1 MTKDDLTL
9 PEEIKTS
16 KLNVVIVFTK
26 SWMFFPKKVD
36 QIMSVFVIIE
46 SFPLIST
53 GGEENLE
60 VFCNQDLWWVFLVK
74 TF

>member
-1 MTKDDLTL
+1 MTKDNLTL

-26 SWMFFPKKVD
+26 SRMFFPKKVD

-46 SFPLIST
+46 SFPLIFT

-60 VFCNQDLWWVFLVK
+60 VFTRCNQDL
-74 TF
+74 

>member
-26 SWMFFPKKVD
+26 SRMFFPKKVD

-46 SFPLIST
+46 SFPLIFT
-53 GGEENLE
+53 GGEKNLE
-60 VFCNQDLWWVFLVK
+60 VFTRYNQDL
-74 TF
+74 

>member
-1 MTKDDLTL
+1 MTKDNLTL

-26 SWMFFPKKVD
+26 SRMFFPKKVD

-46 SFPLIST
+46 SFPLIFT
-53 GGEENLE
+53 GEENLE
-60 VFCNQDLWWVFLVK
+60 VFTSCNQDL
-74 TF
+74 

>member
-1 MTKDDLTL
+1 MTKDNLTL

-26 SWMFFPKKVD
+26 SRMFFPKKVD

-46 SFPLIST
+46 SFPLIFT
-53 GGEENLE
+53 GEENLE
-60 VFCNQDLWWVFLVK
+60 VFTRCNQDL
-74 TF
+74 